1 MNLEQAQALLVWDS
15 FENED
20 DFEREPVEHE
30 IVDKSRWEI
39 FYQSVYFNKKDNTYW
54 KVIYAQG
61 ATEHQDEGPEVCTVI
76 EVKPTKVLVTK
87 YVEVQS

>member
-20 DFEREPVEHE
+20 DFEREPIEHE
-30 IVDKSRWEI
+30 IEGRTHWYVTYCSI
-39 FYQSVYFNKKDNTYW
+39 FFNKKEGTYW
-54 KVIYAQG
+54 KVSYSQG
-61 ATEHQDEGPEVCTVI
+61 ATEMQDDGPEVYAVI